1 MTSFGFPADDVSVAP
16 SSEFAMYNNQTVATR
31 KQKEDNLFF
40 DAMPA
45 ALSPEPYT
53 RQAGFDDNNKNYT
66 KYRVECFA
74 RAPLP
79 KFSTT

>member
-1 MTSFGFPADDVSVAP
+1 MTSFGFPADYVNVPATN
-16 SSEFAMYNNQTVATR
+16 EFSMYNDQTVATR

-40 DAMPA
+40 DSMPA

-53 RQAGFDDNNKNYT
+53 RQAGFDDNTKSYT